1 MMMQRLNSSQE
12 LAYLEKPEKIE
23 ISKEEIKQKI
33 YLPKGYRLQVT
44 GYRLQ
49 VTGYRLQVTGYR
61 LQVTVYR
68 L

>member
-44 GYRLQ
+44 GYSL
-49 VTGYRLQVTGYR
+49 
-61 LQVTVYR
+61 
-68 L
+68 